1 MIEIRKLAYGDGEG
15 WKGID
20 DRFTVDSTLVL
31 SLVDG
36 EISYTVQEMLGYVKS
51 YAELAAEEETDEE
64 DPADYIDN
72 PDQALYVAYAGDQ
85 AVGRVLL
92 KRNWNRYALIEDIA
106 VDAKH
111 RGGGIGR
118 RLVERAVQWA
128 KEGGMPGVMLET
140 QNHNVRACLLYES
153 CGFAIGGFD
162 TRVYRGLHK
171 DSTEV
176 AVYWYLL
183 FD

>member
-1 MIEIRKLAYGDGEG
+1 MIKIRKLAPGDGDG
-15 WKGID
+15 WKHID
-20 DRFTVDSTLVL
+20 DRFTVDSILVL
-31 SLVDG
+31 SLIDG
-36 EISYTVQEMLGYVKS
+36 EISYTVQEIPGYVKS
-51 YAELAAEEETDEE
+51 YAAQEAEEEAEAD
-64 DPADYIDN
+64 DAADYIDN
-72 PDQALYVAYAGDQ
+72 PDQALYVAYAGEQ
-85 AVGRVLL
+85 AVGRILL

-118 RLVERAVQWA
+118 RLVEQAVQWA
-128 KEGGMPGVMLET
+128 RAGGMPGVMLET
-140 QNHNVRACLLYES
+140 QNHNVRACRLYES

-171 DSTEV
+171 ESTEV
-176 AVYWYLL
+176 ALYWYLL